1 MILSYKVIA
10 IAARTPNALACD
22 SGRTMLT
29 IHMKQTKLT
38 SKQKGQEAEILEKT
52 AIELI
57 QKSVELKRAN
67 HSRNLEKKALKR
79 NAA

>member
-52 AIELI
+52 AMTAI
-57 QKSVELKRAN
+57 RRG
-67 HSRNLEKKALKR
+67 HDLEAR
-79 NAA
+79 

>member
-1 MILSYKVIA
+1 
-10 IAARTPNALACD
+10 
-22 SGRTMLT
+22 MLT

-52 AIELI
+52 AIKLI

-67 HSRNLEKKALKR
+67 HSRNPKKKALKR